1 MLGRPLIPCIGC
13 GAPVPDTDGAT
24 HRCFGA
30 SPGCRAAFGEVLA
43 KEYGEYAYPGV
54 HGLTVDAYAVQHQGR
69 SSRQTIQS
77 LAIHLVGLYVLLER
91 GYILPCNPTT
101 PLGGSCGMGQ
111 PRTGWSSRQT
121 RAGSLCAKWSMPS
134 IWPTTS
140 VARVLGPS
148 RSDRPGARITT
159 RCAAGRSG
167 NTALVA
173 RAQGPDE
180 ITAGAEARSEQGGLR

>member
-43 KEYGEYAYPGV
+43 REYGEYAYPGV

-69 SSRQTIQS
+69 PSRQTIQS

-91 GYILPCNPTT
+91 GY
-101 PLGGSCGMGQ
+101 
-111 PRTGWSSRQT
+111 
-121 RAGSLCAKWSMPS
+121 
-134 IWPTTS
+134 
-140 VARVLGPS
+140 
-148 RSDRPGARITT
+148 
-159 RCAAGRSG
+159 
-167 NTALVA
+167 TALQSDHA
-173 RAQGPDE
+173 PRRLLRHGPASHWLEQPPDPGWLTVRKVVDAVDLADHE
-180 ITAGAEARSEQGGLR
+180 RRARSWAKSV